1 MENLDLEERDVKKCE
16 PIKLISFDEKANQFK
31 VNPEG
36 LKIIKYIN
44 SSGGA

>member
-1 MENLDLEERDVKKCE
+1 VKKCE
-16 PIKLISFDEKANQFK
+16 PIKLIFFDEKANKFK